1 MQLYINTVIK
11 KMKLKMLTPD
21 KFAEKDVKYSSNE
34 SFMMQVLKSLLFR
47 QILCVAA
54 HVFSK
59 ERLIKNYLKNDLR

>member
-1 MQLYINTVIK
+1 
-11 KMKLKMLTPD
+11 MLILG
-21 KFAEKDVKYSSNE
+21 KFAEKDVKYSFNV

-59 ERLIKNYLKNDLR
+59 ERLIKNYLRKGWDSNA